1 MWHFFGDEQTHDCLF
16 YKYSNYY
23 RNNIKCYLLNCSGKA
38 RCDLNKLLLFD
49 IYSDTILQDTETYLL
64 LKGEPKSWIFVF
76 IIYKV
81 MKYRKILIKYNAYF
95 KKAVFHSREN
105 IKSCI
110 FTAVKI

>member
-1 MWHFFGDEQTHDCLF
+1 MKRNDVTN
-16 YKYSNYY
+16 YSNLILT
-23 RNNIKCYLLNCSGKA
+23 NINPKDK
-38 RCDLNKLLLFD
+38 FD
-49 IYSDTILQDTETYLL
+49 SPQNDELT
-64 LKGEPKSWIFVF
+64 F

-81 MKYRKILIKYNAYF
+81 MKYIKILIIYNAYF

>member
-1 MWHFFGDEQTHDCLF
+1 MPRCAAFDLGLHCLPLS
-16 YKYSNYY
+16 YKRMLGLYG
-23 RNNIKCYLLNCSGKA
+23 LTL
-38 RCDLNKLLLFD
+38 
-49 IYSDTILQDTETYLL
+49 
-64 LKGEPKSWIFVF
+64 F

-105 IKSCI
+105 IISCI

>member
-1 MWHFFGDEQTHDCLF
+1 MSGHV
-16 YKYSNYY
+16 
-23 RNNIKCYLLNCSGKA
+23 LLN
-38 RCDLNKLLLFD
+38 
-49 IYSDTILQDTETYLL
+49 L
-64 LKGEPKSWIFVF
+64 LKELGKRPKIRSLPIILFLFHSKFNKFSNTGARILDF

-95 KKAVFHSREN
+95 QKAVFHSREN

>member
-1 MWHFFGDEQTHDCLF
+1 MER
-16 YKYSNYY
+16 Y
-23 RNNIKCYLLNCSGKA
+23 
-38 RCDLNKLLLFD
+38 
-49 IYSDTILQDTETYLL
+49 ILVIMHMHEVYT
-64 LKGEPKSWIFVF
+64 F
-76 IIYKV
+76 IICKV

>member
-1 MWHFFGDEQTHDCLF
+1 MMHC
-16 YKYSNYY
+16 
-23 RNNIKCYLLNCSGKA
+23 
-38 RCDLNKLLLFD
+38 LLLLPLFVGV
-49 IYSDTILQDTETYLL
+49 LCFVLVLL
-64 LKGEPKSWIFVF
+64 CSALGPISYDVASESEITPF

-81 MKYRKILIKYNAYF
+81 MKYRKILIKYNAYL

>member
-1 MWHFFGDEQTHDCLF
+1 MTSHDSHLGLHCLSMLLVNII
-16 YKYSNYY
+16 YKFPVQ
-23 RNNIKCYLLNCSGKA
+23 KGP
-38 RCDLNKLLLFD
+38 
-49 IYSDTILQDTETYLL
+49 LQLRL
-64 LKGEPKSWIFVF
+64 VI

-81 MKYRKILIKYNAYF
+81 MKYIKILIIYNAYF

>member
-1 MWHFFGDEQTHDCLF
+1 MLAGL
-16 YKYSNYY
+16 
-23 RNNIKCYLLNCSGKA
+23 RP
-38 RCDLNKLLLFD
+38 FD
-49 IYSDTILQDTETYLL
+49 IRAIKQRQ
-64 LKGEPKSWIFVF
+64 FF